1 MNIDVEALVVELYRL
16 LVLRS
21 QAPPEVVKVL
31 DELSIVSKALK
42 LLDQQQEFTDCFAL
56 D

>member
-1 MNIDVEALVVELYRL
+1 MDIDVEALVVELYRL

-21 QAPPEVVKVL
+21 QAPPEVIKVL
-31 DELSIVSKALK
+31 DEVPIVNKALK
-42 LLDQQQEFTDCFAL
+42 LLDQQEEFTDCFSL